1 MKKKTDRYRP
11 LPSVFCHLTSEITM
25 PELPEVQ
32 TIVNDLNAAD
42 VIGTP
47 ISSARVFWART
58 IASPGSKSFCRRLKG
73 RKFTAIRR
81 RGKYLVFDMDDGHT
95 LLLHLR
101 MSGRLHLVAA
111 DTPRIKH
118 EHVILSFTDGR
129 HLRFHDPRKFGRL
142 SLLKDPAP
150 VLDRLGPEPLATG
163 FTARALGKLLKNRK
177 RILKS
182 LLLDQTF
189 IAGLGNIYVDEALW
203 EAKLHPC
210 RLASS
215 LSNPEIKALHRAIP
229 RVLKRGLQNL
239 GTSLG
244 SGKANF
250 YSVASRQGRNK
261 DQLKV
266 FRRTDLACPRCKENI
281 QRIIVGQRSTHIC
294 PKCQVSA
301 LAFAPATPDTRSA
314 CGGTPET

>member
-1 MKKKTDRYRP
+1 
-11 LPSVFCHLTSEITM
+11 M

-42 VIGTP
+42 VIGIP
-47 ISSARVFWART
+47 ISSARVYWDRT

-81 RGKYLVFDMDDGHT
+81 RGKYLVFGIDNGNT

-150 VLDRLGPEPLATG
+150 ILDRLGPEPLTPG
-163 FTARALGKLLKNRK
+163 FTAMALGKLLKNRK
-177 RILKS
+177 RILKP

-210 RLASS
+210 RLAST
-215 LSNPEIKALHRAIP
+215 LSKPEIRALRLAIP
-229 RVLKRGLQNL
+229 RVLKRGLKNL

-244 SGKANF
+244 SGETNF

-261 DQLKV
+261 DQLNV
-266 FRRTDLACPRCKENI
+266 FRRTKLPCPRCKKSIE
-281 QRIIVGQRSTHIC
+281 RIIVGQRSTHIC
-294 PKCQVSA
+294 PKCQKI
-301 LAFAPATPDTRSA
+301 
-314 CGGTPET
+314 

>member
-1 MKKKTDRYRP
+1 
-11 LPSVFCHLTSEITM
+11 M

-32 TIVNDLNAAD
+32 TIVNDLNDAD
-42 VIGTP
+42 VIGIP
-47 ISSARVFWART
+47 ISRARVFWART

-81 RGKYLVFDMDDGHT
+81 RGKYLVFDIDNGNT

-150 VLDRLGPEPLATG
+150 ILDRLGPEPLAPG
-163 FTARALGKLLKNRK
+163 FTTLALGKLLKNRK
-177 RILKS
+177 RILKP

-210 RLASS
+210 RLAFT
-215 LSNPEIKALHRAIP
+215 LSNPEIKALRLAIP
-229 RVLKRGLQNL
+229 RVLKRGLKNL

-244 SGKANF
+244 SGETNF

-261 DQLKV
+261 DQLNV
-266 FRRTDLACPRCKENI
+266 FRRTDLPCPRCKAKVE
-281 QRIIVGQRSTHIC
+281 RIIVGQRSTHIC
-294 PKCQVSA
+294 MKCQKI
-301 LAFAPATPDTRSA
+301 
-314 CGGTPET
+314 

>member
-1 MKKKTDRYRP
+1 
-11 LPSVFCHLTSEITM
+11 M

-42 VIGTP
+42 VIGIP

-81 RGKYLVFDMDDGHT
+81 RGKYLVFDMDDGNT

-111 DTPRIKH
+111 GTPRIKH
-118 EHVILSFTDGR
+118 EHVILSFADGR
-129 HLRFHDPRKFGRL
+129 QLRFHDTRKFGRL

-150 VLDRLGPEPLATG
+150 ILDRLGPEPLAPG
-163 FTARALGKLLKNRK
+163 FTVKVLGKLLNGR
-177 RILKS
+177 RRLLKP
-182 LLLDQTF
+182 LMLDQTF

-203 EAKLHPC
+203 EARLHPL
-210 RLASS
+210 RLAST
-215 LSNPEIKALHRAIP
+215 LSKSEIRALRLAIP
-229 RVLKRGLQNL
+229 RVLKRGLKNL

-261 DQLKV
+261 DQLNV
-266 FRRTDLACPRCKENI
+266 FRRTDLPCPRCKAKVE
-281 QRIIVGQRSTHIC
+281 RIIVGQRSTHIC
-294 PKCQVSA
+294 PRCQK
-301 LAFAPATPDTRSA
+301 P
-314 CGGTPET
+314 